1 MPSRTTKR
9 SIMTVFTVQ
18 TDRSNDLMKTP
29 RCHLIN
35 ENSDRTISL
44 DFLEG
49 GEKKKK
55 EIQELYLKKSNF
67 NKRKIKYPPTMRFP
81 IFFHRILNI
90 QSINLSALQTSKI
103 DFVTFLAFLIKIILE
118 NLQIFQFPD
127 RKLS

>member
-1 MPSRTTKR
+1 
-9 SIMTVFTVQ
+9 
-18 TDRSNDLMKTP
+18 
-29 RCHLIN
+29 
-35 ENSDRTISL
+35 
-44 DFLEG
+44 
-49 GEKKKK
+49 
-55 EIQELYLKKSNF
+55 
-67 NKRKIKYPPTMRFP
+67 MRFP